1 MSFLQHAGGKDP
13 VFFRYNHTGFLWKL
27 FLTGVRKNCCGSGRI
42 RIEQGETLWKDKS
55 RMEMEGKM
63 RIAVCDDEEKVREVL
78 AEKIKRFCPEAEI
91 LCYASGEKLL
101 LAEKAPDIV
110 FLDIQMPGTD
120 GMETAGVLRK
130 RHKRMILIFVTAMED
145 YVFRAFDVGAFHYLV
160 KPFSQQKFEAVLLGA
175 LEQYREFAQAPE
187 GGRGQEEEKGIM
199 ILSGGSH
206 IKVCLQDIIYAEVF
220 NRKVVIHKMA
230 EDMEYY
236 GLGCLL
242 GAGFQTVADRV
253 DHHPRIFSLPPC
265 EAFSGSAGRARGRS
279 GAGEGETFPFCG
291 AAGDQLHCR
300 HAAGGFISPR
310 GPCDT
315 GIYNKYGCGL
325 RYGILY

>member
-1 MSFLQHAGGKDP
+1 MRSSYKKEDVVLLLKDITGLVKPQPASERERLIQSGKHYCEMLP
-13 VFFRYNHTGFLWKL
+13 IEYVPSEKYMQAYEEALEVFAEPTAR
-27 FLTGVRKNCCGSGRI
+27 
-42 RIEQGETLWKDKS
+42 
-55 RMEMEGKM
+55 
-63 RIAVCDDEEKVREVL
+63 AVEVL

-236 GLGCLL
+236 GKLSDLEKL
-242 GAGFQTVADRV
+242 
-253 DHHPRIFSLPPC
+253 
-265 EAFSGSAGRARGRS
+265 
-279 GAGEGETFPFCG
+279 AGEDFFRPHRSYLVNFRYVVKYD
-291 AAGDQLHCR
+291 AAEIALEKGTVPMAKKKYPSFVKSYLQ
-300 HAAGGFISPR
+300 
-310 GPCDT
+310 
-315 GIYNKYGCGL
+315 YNRRIWSEG
-325 RYGILY
+325 RI